1 MRSFHAQHCDNDFTY
16 EKIKPAGCPLAQ
28 TTGPTTNRPHASKTT
43 TPGTIWYRAFQER
56 VIGFEP
62 TTFTLAT

>member
-1 MRSFHAQHCDNDFTY
+1 MRQRENHAIKRMILMLLKLVSLLTESNRHI
-16 EKIKPAGCPLAQ
+16 EK
-28 TTGPTTNRPHASKTT
+28 
-43 TPGTIWYRAFQER
+43 ER

>member
-1 MRSFHAQHCDNDFTY
+1 MILHERLGHQT
-16 EKIKPAGCPLAQ
+16 AGRILDE
-28 TTGPTTNRPHASKTT
+28 
-43 TPGTIWYRAFQER
+43 ER

>member
-1 MRSFHAQHCDNDFTY
+1 MPKKKSCDNSHDFTGGLVGG
-16 EKIKPAGCPLAQ
+16 GCVGSA
-28 TTGPTTNRPHASKTT
+28 NVIRPRSIEYWIGAK
-43 TPGTIWYRAFQER
+43 ER

>member
-1 MRSFHAQHCDNDFTY
+1 MNGVLGEWGTRDELVVTRARV
-16 EKIKPAGCPLAQ
+16 KRKAPLSLVDYGGQ
-28 TTGPTTNRPHASKTT
+28 DK
-43 TPGTIWYRAFQER
+43 R